1 MTVAKDKFDLTTKV
15 AVITGAGGVICSAMA
30 KELANR
36 GVSVALL
43 DLSLEKAEDV
53 AQTIASSGHSAIAV
67 QANVLDKASLD
78 KAMDCVL
85 SHFAKVDILI
95 NGAGG
100 NKASATTSADL
111 TFFDLGIDP
120 IRDVFDLNVVGTILT
135 TQVFGRLFAD
145 QKSGVIINIASM
157 ASYLPL
163 TNTMAYSSAKAA
175 VMNFTQWMA
184 VHFNQNYSP
193 NIRVNAIA
201 PGFLLTEQN
210 RYLMLKA
217 DNSLTARGSRVI
229 DKTPMN
235 RFGDPDE
242 MTGAVVWLCSEA
254 SSFVNGAVIPID
266 GGFSSFWGI

>member
-1 MTVAKDKFDLTTKV
+1 MTVTKDKFDLTTKV

-43 DLSLEKAEDV
+43 DLSLEKAEEV
-53 AQTIASSGHSAIAV
+53 AQTISSSGHSAIAV

-85 SHFAKVDILI
+85 SHFPKVDILI

-217 DNSLTARGSRVI
+217 DNSLTARGNRVI

>member
-1 MTVAKDKFDLTTKV
+1 MTVTKDKFDLTTKV

-36 GVSVALL
+36 GVSVALI
-43 DLSLEKAEDV
+43 DLSLEKAEEV
-53 AQTIASSGHSAIAV
+53 AQTISSSGHSAIAV

-85 SHFAKVDILI
+85 SHFPKVDILI

-217 DNSLTARGSRVI
+217 DNSLTARGNRVI

-242 MTGAVVWLCSEA
+242 MTGAVVWLCSAA